1 MDFKDWRK
9 SPDKTTTDAET
20 APKRKYYG
28 KKFEDYVSEQ
38 IREAQERGAFDNLQG
53 MGKPLNLDDNHYAGD
68 KAMGYNLLKSNGFA
82 PKEIELAKE
91 IRTEFERVEAKVA
104 KLRHQGRALRSRR
117 VPPFASEKRAFN
129 TMVEKTASE
138 YEKILQELNRKI
150 LTLNLMVPSVMHQ
163 PMFDV
168 AKLLQDFRDACPR
181 FE

>member
-1 MDFKDWRK
+1 MEFKDWRK

-53 MGKPLNLDDNHYAGD
+53 MGKPLNLDDNLYAGD

-91 IRTEFERVEAKVA
+91 IRSEFEHIEAKA
-104 KLRHQGRALRSRR
+104 AQLRHQGRTLRSRR
-117 VPPFASEKRAFN
+117 VPPFASEKRAYN
-129 TMVEKTASE
+129 IAVEKTGTE
-138 YEKILQELNRKI
+138 YERVLHELNRKV
-150 LTLNLMVPSVMHQ
+150 LTLNLMVPSLMHQ

-168 AKLLQDFRDACPR
+168 AKLMRDFHVACPL
-181 FE
+181 FK